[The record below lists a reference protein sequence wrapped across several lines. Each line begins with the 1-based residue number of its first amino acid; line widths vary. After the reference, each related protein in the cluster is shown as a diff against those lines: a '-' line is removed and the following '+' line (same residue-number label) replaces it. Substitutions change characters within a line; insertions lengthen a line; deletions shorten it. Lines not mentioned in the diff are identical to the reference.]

1 MQRETKLTQDT
12 KRRTSSGLAARKKRK
27 RAIKLSPS
35 SRSLGQCSTANPR
48 LTRPSAV
55 QVRHQRQA
63 YDSGVHMASDVM
75 ILAAI

>member
-1 MQRETKLTQDT
+1 MWKETKLTEDT
-12 KRRTSSGLAARKKRK
+12 RMRTSSGSAARKKRK

-48 LTRPSAV
+48 VTRPSAV
-55 QVRHQRQA
+55 QARHQRQT
-63 YDSGVHMASDVM
+63 YDSGVHMASDVT